1 MGLFFINF
9 RFYFHHM
16 GEKTNGCGFH
26 HHGWEGGVE
35 GEKKKS
41 EEKRAIGVVEGRLG
55 YWCRESNWHGIV
67 ASAFNRNH
75 PNYVCW
81 GCS

>member
-1 MGLFFINF
+1 MG
-9 RFYFHHM
+9 
-16 GEKTNGCGFH
+16 
-26 HHGWEGGVE
+26 GWGLRVG
-35 GEKKKS
+35 KKKS
-41 EEKRAIGVVEGRLG
+41 EEKGAIGVVEGCLG